1 MLTYAGRVKNRSWS
15 AAIAALA
22 MVACARPAP
31 APQHPGPE
39 VQAPAQSR
47 PDAPA
52 AGAEG
57 SAAAARFR
65 TVLFDFGGVLV
76 DLDNDSYHR
85 RMAQLV
91 GRLDDP
97 RYLAIGEKFET
108 GKISP
113 AQFRQALRQL
123 RPQNQALTDQAID
136 DAWNSQIGPVDCRK
150 VALIQRL
157 KRAGYAIYALSTTN
171 ALHVPLVVKSFSA
184 CLPGVTDP
192 LAALFIKVYFTNEIG
207 VRKPA
212 LAAYRHV
219 IDDAG
224 IDPRTTLFIDDS
236 PANVVGAEHAGLYSI
251 LIVGDGF
258 LDWLPQVLSK
268 APGE

>member
-1 MLTYAGRVKNRSWS
+1 MT
-15 AAIAALA
+15 
-22 MVACARPAP
+22 ACARPAP

-39 VQAPAQSR
+39 VEAPAQSR
-47 PDAPA
+47 PAVQA
-52 AGAEG
+52 AGPRTGTEAR
-57 SAAAARFR
+57 RFR

-76 DLDNDSYHR
+76 DLDNESYHR
-85 RMAQLV
+85 RMTALV

-97 RYLAIGEKFET
+97 RYLAITEKFET
-108 GKISP
+108 GKTSP

-123 RPQNQALTDQAID
+123 RPENRDLTDQAID

-157 KRAGYAIYALSTTN
+157 KRAGYATYALSTTN
-171 ALHVPLVVKSFSA
+171 ALHVPLVVKSFAA
-184 CLPGVTDP
+184 CLPGVKDP

-212 LAAYRHV
+212 LAAYRTV
-219 IDDAG
+219 LDDAG
-224 IDPRTTLFIDDS
+224 IDPGTTLFIDDS
-236 PANVVGAEHAGLYSI
+236 PANVLGAEHAGLYAM

-258 LDWLPQVLSK
+258 LEWLPDVLSK
-268 APGE
+268 PPGE